1 MFPHKFVEKVGT
13 TATKKEWQGRG
24 REEKETLTHEPHD
37 FEKLRS
43 PTNAASDWW
52 GAGSID

>member
-24 REEKETLTHEPHD
+24 SEEKETLTHKPHD
-37 FEKLRS
+37 FEKLCS